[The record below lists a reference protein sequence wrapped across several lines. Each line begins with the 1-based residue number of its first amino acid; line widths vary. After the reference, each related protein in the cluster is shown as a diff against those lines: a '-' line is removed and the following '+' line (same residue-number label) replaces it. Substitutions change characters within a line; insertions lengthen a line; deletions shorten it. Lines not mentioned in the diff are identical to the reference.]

1 MNANSTPPV
10 VLITGANSGIGKAAA
25 TELASRGWHVFAAAR
40 SRQRG
45 QAAVSQIQSDSGSI
59 AVDLLEL
66 DLASFD
72 SVRRAADE
80 LRERTERLDVLI
92 NNAGLTLN
100 DRQITVDG
108 NETMMQTN
116 HLSHVL
122 LTSLL
127 LPMLL
132 ESDDPR
138 VVNVS
143 SRVYEQVEAMPLDD
157 LNFEQY
163 WGGIRPYC
171 ATKLANI
178 LFTNELH
185 RHAHRLGLAT
195 FSVHPGVV
203 ATSFLQNFPT
213 PLRAVLRVARPFLRS
228 PEQGAAPVVE
238 LAIEPERR
246 EHAGEYFDRHTLTQQ
261 QSQASD
267 RQAAERLWELTNE
280 ITGAEWPAS

>member
-1 MNANSTPPV
+1 MNQSAQPRT
-10 VLITGANSGIGKAAA
+10 VLITGANSGIGQAAA
-25 TELASRGWHVFAAAR
+25 TELARRGWHVFAAAR
-40 SRQRG
+40 SPERG
-45 QAAVSQIQSDSGSI
+45 QAAVSQIQKESGSI
-59 AVDLLEL
+59 AVELLEL
-66 DLASFD
+66 DLASFA

-80 LRERTERLDVLI
+80 LLERSGRLDVLV

-100 DRQITVDG
+100 DRRLTGDG

-116 HLSHVL
+116 HLSPVL

-127 LPMLL
+127 LPTLL
-132 ESDDPR
+132 ESDDAR

-143 SRVYEQVEAMPLDD
+143 SRVYERVEAMPLDD
-157 LNFEQY
+157 LNFEHY

-185 RHAHRLGLAT
+185 RRTHDLGLAT

-203 ATSFLQNFPT
+203 ATNFAQNFPL
-213 PLRAVLRVARPFLRS
+213 PFGRASSSCGHCCAVLSRAQRRSSSWSPIRP
-228 PEQGAAPVVE
+228 
-238 LAIEPERR
+238 RR
-246 EHAGEYFDRHTLTQQ
+246 ADAGEYFDRHTRTQQ
-261 QSQASD
+261 QPQASD
-267 RQAAERLWELTNE
+267 LQAAERLWELSNG

>member
-1 MNANSTPPV
+1 MNEQSTPPV

-25 TELASRGWHVFAAAR
+25 TELARRGWQVFAAAR
-40 SRQRG
+40 SVERG
-45 QAAVSQIQSDSGSI
+45 QAAVSQIQKDSGSI
-59 AVDLLEL
+59 AVELLEL
-66 DLASFD
+66 DLTSFA

-80 LRERTERLDVLI
+80 LQVRTERLDVLV

-100 DRQITVDG
+100 DRKLTADG
-108 NETMMQTN
+108 LETMMQTN
-116 HLSHVL
+116 HFSHLL

-127 LPMLL
+127 LPTLL
-132 ESDDPR
+132 ESDDAR

-143 SRVYEQVEAMPLDD
+143 SRVYERIDAMPLDD

-185 RHAHRLGLAT
+185 RRTHDLGLAT

-203 ATSFLQNFPT
+203 ATSFAQNFPAPMRAALRIMR
-213 PLRAVLRVARPFLRS
+213 PLLRS

-238 LAIEPERR
+238 LVTEPARR
-246 EHAGEYFDRHTLTQQ
+246 TDAGEYFDRHTRTQQ
-261 QSQASD
+261 QQHASD
-267 RQAAERLWELTNE
+267 RQAAERLWELSNE